1 MSKTG
6 QKNAAGGLPAIASY
20 QELSRNHAG
29 ATDKMNAGPIMGR
42 LDNVVPAM
50 DWRYT
55 LEESAGMK
63 KGQVQILWET
73 LVYLNRDK
81 ASRAAHP
88 FAESRGVFDEK
99 TGQLAKQGLIKISE
113 KEGVKSYLI
122 NENAKEAIAAYNKI
136 SGALRLETRTYTDSL
151 CEMLLTMSG
160 GKRKLSDMTTEIN
173 VSSKITNRMIVYLK
187 AVGLV
192 KREDGVPAEDR
203 KDRKYSLTMDGIGV
217 AKEFINLKVILGL
230 ESAEEAQQII
240 LDLENAKKALESL
253 AKIKR

>member
-1 MSKTG
+1 
-6 QKNAAGGLPAIASY
+6 
-20 QELSRNHAG
+20 
-29 ATDKMNAGPIMGR
+29 
-42 LDNVVPAM
+42 
-50 DWRYT
+50 
-55 LEESAGMK
+55 
-63 KGQVQILWET
+63 
-73 LVYLNRDK
+73 
-81 ASRAAHP
+81 
-88 FAESRGVFDEK
+88 
-99 TGQLAKQGLIKISE
+99 
-113 KEGVKSYLI
+113 
-122 NENAKEAIAAYNKI
+122 
-136 SGALRLETRTYTDSL
+136 
-151 CEMLLTMSG
+151 MSG